1 MSNASVSVYKRPWKL
16 FTDWSASYLGD
27 MPINLPLQPAI
38 LALFI
43 AHLYSRSYS
52 SSSVTTYISAISYVH
67 KLAGVADPTEAPLII
82 QILKGYRKL
91 TPVNGV
97 RLPITLPVLR
107 NLIRAFEHSLSSHYQ
122 SGFVSAM
129 CALAFFSFLR
139 IGELTASRGN
149 TTNIINA
156 S

>member
-67 KLAGVADPTEAPLII
+67 KLAGVADPTETPLII

-91 TPVNGV
+91 TPVNDV

-122 SGFVSAM
+122 SRLM
-129 CALAFFSFLR
+129 CAMPCVLWHFSLFSAL
-139 IGELTASRGN
+139 GS
-149 TTNIINA
+149 
-156 S
+156 

>member
-1 MSNASVSVYKRPWKL
+1 
-16 FTDWSASYLGD
+16 

-38 LALFI
+38 QLLALFI
-43 AHLYSRSYS
+43 AHLFSRSYS

-91 TPVNGV
+91 TVVNDV

-107 NLIRAFEHSLSSHYQ
+107 DLIRAFEHSLSSHNQ
-122 SGFVSAM
+122 SRLMSAM
-129 CALAFFSFLR
+129 CALAFFRFSPHWGVNSLSRQHCQYHQSFATR
-139 IGELTASRGN
+139 PTG
-149 TTNIINA
+149 
-156 S
+156 